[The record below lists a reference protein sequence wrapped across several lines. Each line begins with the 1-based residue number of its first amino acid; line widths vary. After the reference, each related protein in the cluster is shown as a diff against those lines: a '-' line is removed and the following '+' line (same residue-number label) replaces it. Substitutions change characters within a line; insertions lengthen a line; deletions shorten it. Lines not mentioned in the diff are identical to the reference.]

1 MRFATPVRLLVVLL
15 TIPVSVFAQD
25 KGQAGI
31 TMGYPASIGLVY
43 HVSDKI
49 AVRPDVAFSHSSGET
64 DTPVGA
70 LTSDS
75 SSFSIGVSAL
85 FYLREWDKLR
95 TYVTPRYGYSRTSS
109 ETNSV
114 VLGGSSVETTT
125 TTHAFGG
132 LFGAQYSLHRH
143 FSVFG
148 EVGVN
153 VTHGTGRSDATTTT
167 STSNSITSRTG
178 AGVIF
183 YF

>member
-1 MRFATPVRLLVVLL
+1 MRFAIRLLLFSLL
-15 TIPVSVFAQD
+15 LSVPVAVAAQD
-25 KGQAGI
+25 QGQAGI

-43 HVSDKI
+43 HLSDKI
-49 AVRPDVAFSHSSGET
+49 AVRPEFAFTHATGDT
-64 DTPVGA
+64 DTPVGSIE
-70 LTSDS
+70 SDS
-75 SSFSIGVSAL
+75 TSFSIGVSAL

-95 TYVTPRYGYSRTSS
+95 TYVTPRYAFSRTGSD
-109 ETNSV
+109 TNSIV
-114 VLGGSSVETTT
+114 IGGSSIHTTT
-125 TTHAFGG
+125 NSHAVGG

-153 VTHGTGRSDATTTT
+153 VTHGTGTSDATTTT
-167 STSNSITSRTG
+167 STSNSISSRTG

>member
-1 MRFATPVRLLVVLL
+1 MRFAIRLLLVSVLL
-15 TIPVSVFAQD
+15 SMPAAVSAQD
-25 KGQAGI
+25 KGQTGI

-43 HVSDKI
+43 HLSDKI
-49 AVRPDVAFSHSSGET
+49 AVRPDFAFTHSSGET
-64 DTPVGA
+64 DTPVGSIE
-70 LTSDS
+70 SDS
-75 SSFSIGVSAL
+75 SSFSVGVSAL

-95 TYVTPRYGYSRTSS
+95 TYVTPRYGFSRTSS
-109 ETNSV
+109 DTNSIV
-114 VLGGSSVETTT
+114 IGGSSVHTST

-153 VTHGTGRSDATTTT
+153 VSHGTGTSDSSVTT
-167 STSNSITSRTG
+167 STSNSIASRTG

>member
-1 MRFATPVRLLVVLL
+1 
-15 TIPVSVFAQD
+15 
-25 KGQAGI
+25 
-31 TMGYPASIGLVY
+31 MGYPASIGLLY

-64 DTPVGA
+64 DTPVGT

-75 SSFSIGVSAL
+75 SSFSVGVSAL
-85 FYLREWDKLR
+85 FYLRDWDKLR
-95 TYVTPRYGYSRTSS
+95 TYVTPRYGYSRT
-109 ETNSV
+109 NSDTDSA
-114 VLGGSSVETTT
+114 VLGGSFVHTST

-132 LFGAQYSLHRH
+132 LFGAQYSLHRR

-153 VTHGTGRSDATTTT
+153 VTHGTGTSDSTTTT
-167 STSNSITSRTG
+167 STSNSIASRSG